1 MEAKDMRKSW
11 HGIAVRILFA
21 LLVAGFFIVGNI
33 PASKAQCSVNLLIL
47 GDGTSEGQ
55 ITPFLPSNISW
66 TLAPV
71 TEYNYNGANPSL
83 VGFDVVL
90 LLDGASP
97 AYNYDMPTSGQT
109 ALVNFVQN
117 GGGFIG
123 TAWLPYERGYG
134 RYASMAQLVPLTR
147 ITGHETT
154 DTYTVVVN
162 HPVTAGLPS
171 SFSVPQ
177 AGYDVASAN
186 SGTVVIT
193 GANAQDAV
201 VVKQYGSGRVVGLA
215 TAAGYYTY
223 NPWNANMQTLLI
235 NAIEWA
241 AGCQPLTQNKRAN
254 PPSLLPL
261 ANTHL
266 SQANALMT
274 QVNDLLSQAKTKN
287 LDTASCEKLIDE
299 ANEFLREAKLRKASP
314 ATANYFALQAIKKL
328 NQGIDCLKAL
338 LGLFSD
344 T

>member
-1 MEAKDMRKSW
+1 MRKSQY
-11 HGIAVRILFA
+11 GVAVKILFV
-21 LLVAGFFIVGNI
+21 LLVAGFFMVGNT

-47 GDGTSEGQ
+47 GDGRSEGQ
-55 ITPFLPSNISW
+55 ITPFLPSNIHY
-66 TLAPV
+66 TVAPV
-71 TEYNYNGANPSL
+71 HEDSWNGTNPPL
-83 VGFDVVL
+83 AGFDVVL
-90 LLDGASP
+90 LLDGVT
-97 AYNYDMPTSGQT
+97 YNTQTPVSGQT

-134 RYASMAQLVPLTR
+134 RYASMAQLIPLTR
-147 ITGHETT
+147 ISGHETT

-241 AGCQPLTQNKRAN
+241 AGKCQPVQKHAS
-254 PPSLLPL
+254 PPSILPL

-266 SQANALMT
+266 SQANALLT
-274 QVNDLLSQAKTKN
+274 QANDLLSQAKAKN

-299 ANEFLREAKLRKASP
+299 ANEFLREAKLRKTSP
-314 ATANYFALQAIKKL
+314 ATANYFALQAIAKL

-338 LGLFSD
+338 LG
-344 T
+344 